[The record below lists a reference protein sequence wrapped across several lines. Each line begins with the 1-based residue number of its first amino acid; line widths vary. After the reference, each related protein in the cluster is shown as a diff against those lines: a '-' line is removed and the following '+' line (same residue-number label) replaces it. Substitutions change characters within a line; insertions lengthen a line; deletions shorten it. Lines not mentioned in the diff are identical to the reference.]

1 MRHIVI
7 SDCERPEQT
16 APIARAYGVG
26 LECTTFYDPN
36 FLPEH
41 PGGIEDYLAKHP
53 GEFVQDVLCERW
65 LLTMHPGGWLKRVAE
80 CPHG

>member
-41 PGGIEDYLAKHP
+41 PGGIDRKS
-53 GEFVQDVLCERW
+53 VCRERVCW
-65 LLTMHPGGWLKRVAE
+65 IV
-80 CPHG
+80 